1 MRELERKIVQL
12 ESMYAAAEKAST
24 RVYIMPNVERL
35 SLEKWHEMVEHPE
48 GWMGV
53 TFVKDGIPW
62 YKFIP
67 RDELPLYESL
77 PGFHIEIEDLASALR

>member
-48 GWMGV
+48 GWMWRYLRKGWHSL
-53 TFVKDGIPW
+53 GII
-62 YKFIP
+62 YTA
-67 RDELPLYESL
+67 R
-77 PGFHIEIEDLASALR
+77 